1 MAKTIVYNDEKTGDN
16 YKISYSEKL
25 QLKNL
30 HTAKK
35 QVYWLKLNFLMK
47 FLLLCV
53 MFGLLIVI
61 VYTLWILGRVDFF
74 TRIAYR

>member
-1 MAKTIVYNDEKTGDN
+1 MESKSISYKDEKGEK
-16 YKISYSEKL
+16 YKISWSEEL

-47 FLLLCV
+47 LGLTLV
-53 MFGLLIVI
+53 MFGLLVVV
-61 VYTLWILGRVDFF
+61 VYTLWVLSNVDFF
-74 TRIAYR
+74 TRVAFR